1 MIKCLFLTKPASFS
15 DITKKKNLKGFNDI
29 YVNTVCFLKWFPQL
43 HVYSGIDILH
53 QKSVH

>member
-15 DITKKKNLKGFNDI
+15 DIIKKKNPKGFNDI